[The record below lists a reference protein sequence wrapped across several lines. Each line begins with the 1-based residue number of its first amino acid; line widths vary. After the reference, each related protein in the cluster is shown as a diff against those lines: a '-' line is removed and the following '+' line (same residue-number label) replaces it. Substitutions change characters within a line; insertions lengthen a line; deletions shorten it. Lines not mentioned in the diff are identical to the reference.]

1 MENECNHNCET
12 CTQKCEISKDAPN
25 AMSSIK
31 KVIAVMSGKGG
42 VGKSMIAS
50 ALAVLTQRKGYN
62 CAVLDADITGPS
74 IPKSFGINDK
84 AIGTEVGILPN
95 LTKTGLQVAS
105 INLMLEDDTQPV
117 VWRGPVIAG
126 AVKQFWTDVIWNN
139 VDVMYIDMPPGT
151 GDVPLTVLQSIP
163 VDGIVVV
170 TSPQTLVSMVVEK
183 AIKMAGMLNVPIV
196 GVVENM
202 SYYMC
207 PNCGSKH
214 SIFGKSSIDELAKRY
229 QIQNVCRLPIDPKF
243 AAAADEGLLELIDM
257 PQLDN
262 LVEAI
267 IDKN

>member
-95 LTKTGLQVAS
+95 LTCRSRIESGL
-105 INLMLEDDTQPV
+105 
-117 VWRGPVIAG
+117 
-126 AVKQFWTDVIWNN
+126 
-139 VDVMYIDMPPGT
+139 
-151 GDVPLTVLQSIP
+151 
-163 VDGIVVV
+163 
-170 TSPQTLVSMVVEK
+170 
-183 AIKMAGMLNVPIV
+183 
-196 GVVENM
+196 
-202 SYYMC
+202 C
-207 PNCGSKH
+207 
-214 SIFGKSSIDELAKRY
+214 
-229 QIQNVCRLPIDPKF
+229 
-243 AAAADEGLLELIDM
+243 LIDKSGV
-257 PQLDN
+257 PAN
-262 LVEAI
+262 KRGGEPCVVI
-267 IDKN
+267 